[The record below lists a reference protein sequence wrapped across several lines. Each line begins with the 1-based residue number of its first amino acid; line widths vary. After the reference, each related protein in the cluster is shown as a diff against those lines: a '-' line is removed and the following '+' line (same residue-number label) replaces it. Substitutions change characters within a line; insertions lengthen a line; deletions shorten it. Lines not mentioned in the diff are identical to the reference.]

1 LIDADLHDLLLISMT
16 EKTHSSTELKVH
28 ICRSEGAA
36 PNLFFIPFERPI
48 LVLDL
53 LHWIQG
59 NGDATLA
66 FSYSCRSARCGTCS
80 VLVNRR
86 PVLACQEL
94 INDCHSEVNIEPLK
108 GLPII
113 RDLIVDMQ
121 PFLSHWRKVKPF
133 LGSDTTEQDDPA
145 LIPWQSPERRV
156 INAARGCIK
165 CGICHS
171 SCGMS
176 GNDRSFLGPA
186 ALNHAVALIADSRDR
201 AAKARLSSV
210 LSDGGVD
217 GCHYHGSCSR
227 VCPRSL
233 DPAAA
238 ITRLRR
244 WRLSSSP

>member
-1 LIDADLHDLLLISMT
+1 MSMT
-16 EKTHSSTELKVH
+16 EKTRLSTELKVH
-28 ICRSEGAA
+28 IRRSESAA
-36 PNLFFIPFERPI
+36 PTLFFVPFEPPI

-66 FSYSCRSARCGTCS
+66 YSYSCRSARCGTCS

-94 INDCHSEVNIEPLK
+94 IKDCNGEVNIEPLK

-113 RDLIVDMQ
+113 RDLVVDMQ

-133 LGSDTTEQDDPA
+133 LGSDTTEQDDLA
-145 LIPWQSPERRV
+145 LIPRQSPERRV
-156 INAARGCIK
+156 IDAARGCIK

-176 GNDRSFLGPA
+176 GNGRSFLGPA

-201 AAKARLSSV
+201 AAKTRLSSV

-217 GCHYHGSCSR
+217 GCHYHGSCGR

-244 WRLSSSP
+244 WRLSSSL

>member
-1 LIDADLHDLLLISMT
+1 MPMT
-16 EKTHSSTELKVH
+16 ERTRLSTNLKVH
-28 ICRSEGAA
+28 IRRSKGAT
-36 PNLFFIPFERPI
+36 PNLFFVPFERPI
-48 LVLDL
+48 LVLDI
-53 LHWIQG
+53 LHWIQR

-66 FSYSCRSARCGTCS
+66 YSYSCRSARCGTCS

-94 INDCHSEVNIEPLK
+94 IKTCNDAVTIEPLK
-108 GLPII
+108 GLPVI

-133 LGSDTTEQDDPA
+133 LGSDTTDQDPV
-145 LIPWQSPERRV
+145 LIPGQSPERRV
-156 INAARGCIK
+156 IDAARGCIK

-201 AAKARLSSV
+201 AAKARLNSV
-210 LSDGGVD
+210 LSEDGID
-217 GCHYHGSCSR
+217 GCHYHGSCAR
-227 VCPRSL
+227 LCPRSL

-238 ITRLRR
+238 IMRLRR
-244 WRLSSSP
+244 WRLSRNP

>member
-1 LIDADLHDLLLISMT
+1 MSIT
-16 EKTHSSTELKVH
+16 EKARLSTELKVQ
-28 ICRSEGAA
+28 IRRNEGAA
-36 PNLFFIPFERPI
+36 PNLFFVPFEQPI
-48 LVLDL
+48 LVLDV
-53 LHWIQG
+53 LHWIQA
-59 NGDATLA
+59 NRDATLA
-66 FSYSCRSARCGTCS
+66 YSYSCRSGRCGTCS
-80 VLVNRR
+80 VLVNKR

-94 INDCHSEVNIEPLK
+94 IKSCNAEVNIDPLK

-121 PFLSHWRKVKPF
+121 PFLSYWRKVKPF
-133 LGSDTTEQDDPA
+133 MGSDTAEQDEPA
-145 LIPWQSPERRV
+145 LIPGQSPERRV
-156 INAARGCIK
+156 IDAARGCIK

-201 AAKARLSSV
+201 AAKARLSRV
-210 LSDGGVD
+210 LSDDGID
-217 GCHYHGSCSR
+217 GCHYHGSCGR
-227 VCPRSL
+227 VCPRGL

-244 WRLSSSP
+244 WRLSRGP